1 MNRML
6 THAGR
11 RRGFT
16 LIELLVALGI
26 SMALMIVI
34 AEVFLQTR
42 RGYSV
47 QDDQA
52 RVQENTRFSVQM
64 LSRALRQAGYRS
76 NPGADSGYI
85 FGASTPAVSGTDG
98 GTTVA
103 DQLTVR
109 FQGSGTGAATS
120 TSADNTMFDC
130 LGTAVD
136 YGVMTTSTFAI
147 RSGGAD
153 GNGLACTNDGGTTWQ
168 EIVPGVENMQILY
181 GQDTDGDANANV
193 YGQIGSVNALQIVS
207 VRISLL
213 LRSPTDTSQI
223 KNTNSYV
230 LNGVTIPAA
239 NDSRVRRVVNFTTN
253 LRNRTP

>member
-6 THAGR
+6 TQAPR

-52 RVQENTRFSVQM
+52 RVQENTRYSVQT

-98 GTTVA
+98 GTTVS
-103 DQLTVR
+103 DQLVVR
-109 FQGSGTGAATS
+109 FQGSGTGAA
-120 TSADNTMFDC
+120 ADNTMFDC

-136 YGVMTTSTFAI
+136 YGVIVTSTFAI

-153 GNGLACTNDGGTTWQ
+153 GNGLFCTNDATGASGWQ

-193 YGQIGSVNALQIVS
+193 YGQIGSVNPLQIVS

-213 LRSPTDTSQI
+213 LRSPTDTSQF
-223 KNTNSYV
+223 KNANSYV